1 MENLIDKKKN
11 LTEKEAFTLALQHHQ
26 KNNLKVAENLYREIL
41 KINPNH
47 ANAHNNLGIVLE
59 QLGESKK
66 AMICFQK
73 AVQINPNFARAHYN
87 LGKVFYALNEI
98 QKAINCFEKAIKYK
112 SENLNYYFN
121 LSNLKKEIIDLDL
134 KNMITEIISKN
145 STSKKN
151 IAYGNYLLAM
161 YERKIKNYEQ
171 EINFLIKGHLN
182 YFESKKDKYKKEINY
197 WFNVLPKIKNFS
209 KK

>member
-1 MENLIDKKKN
+1 MNKKKN
-11 LTEKEAFTLALQHHQ
+11 LTTEETFALALQNHN
-26 KNNLKVAENLYREIL
+26 KNNLRVAENLYKEIL

-73 AVQINPNFARAHYN
+73 AVQINPNFAHAYYN

-182 YFESKKDKYKKEINY
+182 YFESKKDKYKK
-197 WFNVLPKIKNFS
+197 
-209 KK
+209 

>member
-1 MENLIDKKKN
+1 MNDLEKAKN
-11 LTEKEAFTLALQHHQ
+11 CYERAIEIHP
-26 KNNLKVAENLYREIL
+26 NDAETY
-41 KINPNH
+41 
-47 ANAHNNLGIVLE
+47 NNLGVFFNKI
-59 QLGESKK
+59 GDIYK
-66 AMICFQK
+66 AKNCYEK
-73 AVQINPNFARAHYN
+73 AIEIKPDFAEAYNN
-87 LGKVFYALNEI
+87 LGLKFKEI
-98 QKAINCFEKAIKYK
+98 GNLTKAINCFEKAIKYK